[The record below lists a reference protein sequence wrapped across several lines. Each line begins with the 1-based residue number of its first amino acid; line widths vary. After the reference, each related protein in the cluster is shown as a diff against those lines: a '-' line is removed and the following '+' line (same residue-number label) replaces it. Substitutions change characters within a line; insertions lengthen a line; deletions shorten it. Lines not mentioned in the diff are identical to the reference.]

1 MVQKRNLSATKIKAV
16 ATDMINRSGAEQ
28 LSFSRVADA
37 LGVKPQAMYAYFKSK
52 EALRAELIVDFLD
65 GITAKIKTELAG
77 VAGKDALRIF
87 GEQLYQLLLAQP
99 EMTRLA
105 FGGVD
110 YQHQSDAY
118 EHLRDLIA
126 LLKRLVAPFAQDE
139 AEVLNDSRLFRAFI
153 FGYVQNELWG
163 LFQRSSVPAETSFQV
178 SLNQVIML
186 ITMTQTET
194 KSSDLDAD

>member
-1 MVQKRNLSATKIKAV
+1 MVQKRNLSAAKIKAQ
-16 ATDMINRSGAEQ
+16 ATQMINQFGAEQ
-28 LSFSRVADA
+28 LSFSRVAA
-37 LGVKPQAMYAYFKSK
+37 SLGVKPQAMYAYFKSK

-65 GITAKIKTELAG
+65 DITAKIKAELVG
-77 VAGKDALRIF
+77 VAGQDALQRF

-99 EMTRLA
+99 QMTRLA
-105 FGGVD
+105 FGGID

-126 LLKRLVAPFAQDE
+126 ILKRLVAPFAQDE

-163 LFQRSSVPAETSFQV
+163 LFQRSSVPAESSFQI
-178 SLNQVIML
+178 SLNQVITL
-186 ITMTQTET
+186 ITTTHAAPQGGE
-194 KSSDLDAD
+194 LDAD

>member
-1 MVQKRNLSATKIKAV
+1 MVQKRNLSAAKIKAE
-16 ATDMINRSGAEQ
+16 ATQMINQSGAEQ
-28 LSFSRVADA
+28 LSFSRVATA

-65 GITAKIKTELAG
+65 GITTKIKTELVG
-77 VAGKDALRIF
+77 VAGKNALQIF

-105 FGGVD
+105 FGGID

-126 LLKRLVAPFAQDE
+126 ILKRLVAPFAQDE

-163 LFQRSSVPAETSFQV
+163 LFQRSSVPAEASFQ
-178 SLNQVIML
+178 SALDQVITL
-186 ITMTQTET
+186 ITTTHASP
-194 KSSDLDAD
+194 KSGDLNAD